1 MEPMQCVAGSSARCR
16 RLLGTRRKECED
28 SDDVIPELAV
38 SSVSPSKGTLSRSMW
53 MLGLSSLQTQPM
65 GVRLNE
71 GREPMLACML
81 GMGSG
86 SSQPPLSSW
95 NSKVNFLGTLS

>member
-1 MEPMQCVAGSSARCR
+1 MYVYELQCMRCLCVCVCVHR
-16 RLLGTRRKECED
+16 
-28 SDDVIPELAV
+28 

-53 MLGLSSLQTQPM
+53 MFGLSSLQTQPM

-81 GMGSG
+81 GQGSG
-86 SSQPPLSSW
+86 SSEPPLSSW